1 MAEQAAF
8 RLAARGRPVA
18 RQKFRVPSAHTS
30 RRRHD
35 SPEIRHLRYYVRRRR
50 IAALGRG
57 VGTGPDVKREHDW
70 VGRPPRGWRRRLR
83 RSTWRRW
90 WRRVERR
97 QQRRQ
102 QQQRIEWGCR
112 RHELRLVVTL
122 LDVQFS
128 AGDVV
133 GVFPSPAVERSG
145 NAVAR
150 RREQHWVGYTAGWIL
165 HAQRWRLLDAQRWH
179 IVRPHS
185 FVGLK
190 RFQPHAPRRT
200 GLQPA
205 ARRPAGDR

>member
-1 MAEQAAF
+1 MAEQAAI
-8 RLAARGRPVA
+8 RLAARGRLVA
-18 RQKFRVPSAHTS
+18 RQKFRVPSAQTS
-30 RRRHD
+30 RRRYD

-50 IAALGRG
+50 IAAFGRG
-57 VGTGPDVKREHDW
+57 VGTGPDVKREYDW
-70 VGRPPRGWRRRLR
+70 VGRPPRGWWRRRRLR

-90 WRRVERR
+90 RRRVERR
-97 QQRRQ
+97 QQQRR

-112 RHELRLVVTL
+112 RHELRLVVAL

-133 GVFPSPAVERSG
+133 GVFPSPALERSG

-150 RREQHWVGYTAGWIL
+150 RREQHRVGYTAGWIF
-165 HAQRWRLLDAQRWH
+165 HAQRWRLLDAQRH
-179 IVRPHS
+179 IRAHS

-205 ARRPAGDR
+205 ARRPAGNR